1 MTRRTWSLVV
11 ASAIVAIV
19 LPKVIDLP
27 KVLLWNPSPSAPI
40 GLYHLRPT
48 GTLQVADLVVV
59 DLPEPLAR
67 FVIGRGYL
75 PAGIPLVKRVVGLP
89 GQTVC
94 RIHHAITIDG
104 VEIGAA
110 LETDRLGRPMPVWQG
125 CRRIAADEVFL
136 MNQDVE
142 NSLDGRYFGPIPVS
156 SIRGAAVPVWTSSER
171 IGRERWRVNTDR
183 TSH

>member
-1 MTRRTWSLVV
+1 MTLRTWSLVA
-11 ASAIVAIV
+11 ASAIVAIA
-19 LPKVIDLP
+19 LPKVVDLP
-27 KVLLWNPSPSAPI
+27 KILLWNPSPSAPI

-75 PAGIPLVKRVVGLP
+75 PAGIPLLKRVVGLP

-94 RIHHAITIDG
+94 RSHRAITIDG

-136 MNQDVE
+136 MNRDVE
-142 NSLDGRYFGPIPVS
+142 NSLDGRYFGPIPAS
-156 SIRGAAVPVWTSSER
+156 SIRGAAVPVWTSNER
-171 IGRERWRVNTDR
+171 IGRERWRVNTE
-183 TSH
+183 

>member
-1 MTRRTWSLVV
+1 MTLRTWSLVA
-11 ASAIVAIV
+11 ASAIVAIA
-19 LPKVIDLP
+19 LPKVVDLP
-27 KVLLWNPSPSAPI
+27 KVLLWNPSPSVPI

-59 DLPEPLAR
+59 DLPEPLAQ

-75 PAGIPLVKRVVGLP
+75 PAGIPLLKRVVGLP
-89 GQTVC
+89 GQIVC
-94 RIHHAITIDG
+94 RSHRAITIDS

-142 NSLDGRYFGPIPVS
+142 NSLDGRYFGPIAVS
-156 SIRGAAVPVWTSSER
+156 SIRGAAVPLWTDGER
-171 IGRERWRVNTDR
+171 IGRDRRPANTE
-183 TSH
+183 

>member
-1 MTRRTWSLVV
+1 MTRRKWSLIA
-11 ASAIVAIV
+11 ASAIVAIAFPAV
-19 LPKVIDLP
+19 VSPP
-27 KVLLWNPSPSAPI
+27 KVLLWNSSPSAPI
-40 GLYHLRPT
+40 GLYLVRPADN
-48 GTLQVADLVVV
+48 LQVVDLVVV

-67 FVIGRGYL
+67 FVTGRGYL
-75 PAGIPLVKRVVGLP
+75 PAGIPLLKRVVGLP

-94 RIHHAITIDG
+94 RIHRTITVDG

-136 MNQDVE
+136 MNRDVE

-156 SIRGAAVPVWTSSER
+156 SIRGAAMPLWTDGER
-171 IGRERWRVNTDR
+171 VSRDRWRVNTE
-183 TSH
+183 

>member
-1 MTRRTWSLVV
+1 MTLRTWSLVA
-11 ASAIVAIV
+11 ASAIAAIA
-19 LPKVIDLP
+19 LPKVVDLP
-27 KVLLWNPSPSAPI
+27 KILLWNPSPSAPI

-75 PAGIPLVKRVVGLP
+75 PAGIPLLKRVVGLP

-94 RIHHAITIDG
+94 RMERTITVDG
-104 VEIGAA
+104 VEFGTA
-110 LETDRLGRPMPVWQG
+110 LKRDSFGRPMPVWQG
-125 CRRIAADEVFL
+125 CRRIAADEIFL
-136 MNQDVE
+136 MNRDVE

-156 SIRGAAVPVWTSSER
+156 SIRGAAMPLWTDGER
-171 IGRERWRVNTDR
+171 VGRDRWRVNTE
-183 TSH
+183 